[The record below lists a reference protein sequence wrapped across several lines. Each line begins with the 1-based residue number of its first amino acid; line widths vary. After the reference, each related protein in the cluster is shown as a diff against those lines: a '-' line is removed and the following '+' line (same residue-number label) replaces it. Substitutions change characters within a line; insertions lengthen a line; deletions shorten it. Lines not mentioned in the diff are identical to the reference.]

1 VTHIAA
7 RHAAEVGSK
16 NEMPPKKNRAGGRGM
31 NDAINSGAAD
41 RHSVAA
47 VRALRTKIKVNITA
61 GNTPND
67 DITQWSCESCCQTLF
82 FLLPTRLFAP
92 LLFS

>member
-1 VTHIAA
+1 MSP
-7 RHAAEVGSK
+7 E
-16 NEMPPKKNRAGGRGM
+16 KNRAVWKGK

-41 RHSVAA
+41 RLSVAA

-82 FLLPTRLFAP
+82 FFTADTPICAFIVFLKRMH
-92 LLFS
+92 